1 MSSLVTGGEWSVGGK
16 ISRSGFETR
25 SSRPPASTVVASLA
39 PTRKLYGKR
48 PRGPAS
54 RAVVATSPYARAVS
68 SGLEQR
74 IPVTLRWRDMDLLGH
89 LNQSVYHE
97 LLEEGRA
104 ALMWDLM
111 RRAGDDHGRGT
122 YVLAHVDLD
131 YHTEVRKDHG
141 HVDVVVRV
149 SGVGRSSFRLQHEL
163 RLPDGTV
170 AASGETVMVAWDP
183 VARGKRAL
191 TEGELAALG

>member
-1 MSSLVTGGEWSVGGK
+1 
-16 ISRSGFETR
+16 
-25 SSRPPASTVVASLA
+25 
-39 PTRKLYGKR
+39 
-48 PRGPAS
+48 
-54 RAVVATSPYARAVS
+54 VS
-68 SGLEQR
+68 SDLEQH
-74 IPVTLRWRDMDLLGH
+74 INVQLRWRDMDMLGH

-104 ALMWDLM
+104 AVMWELM
-111 RRAGDDHGRGT
+111 RRAGNDNIPGT

-141 HVDVVVRV
+141 EVEIVVTV
-149 SGVGRSSFRLQHEL
+149 SGVGNSSFRLRHEL

-183 VARGKRAL
+183 RSRGKRAL
-191 TEGELAALG
+191 TEAERAALS